1 MFDWRFPRINQS
13 WSILQSILT
22 NFNIIRRLSIISTS
36 INVKDFTMAQT
47 EFPVVVIGGG
57 PVGLAAAAHLAKRGE
72 SFVLLEAGE
81 SVAANVRS
89 WGHVRVFTP
98 WRYLVDKA
106 AQSLLEA
113 QGWDYPNADDYPTG
127 SELINLYL
135 RPLSEVPE
143 IAPFIKFDARVVSVT
158 RQSHDRM
165 KTPGREKSLF
175 VITYVASDGNE
186 AQLLARGVI
195 DASGGK
201 VNPLGA
207 SGVPALGE
215 RALANQIF
223 YGIPDVLGKDRSR
236 YANKRVLVAGSGH
249 SAFNAVLDLIQL
261 GETAPNTEVVWAVR
275 REAAGQMFGG
285 GSGDELAARGK
296 LGSSAQTAVHSGRVQ
311 FLTGT
316 RIQRLQRVGS
326 QIQVETDN
334 GVIGQFDE
342 VVSATGFRPDLSILS
357 ELRLAI
363 HDSTEGV
370 LSIAPL
376 IDPNFHSC
384 GSVPPHG
391 AEELKHPESD
401 FYIVGMKSYGRAP
414 TFLMLTGYEQVR
426 SVVAALA
433 GDWEAARNVELVL
446 PETGVCSG
454 GGPKVAGAKSSGGC
468 GCGDSIA
475 ENDLGEEP
483 VGVPVAALAEAVC
496 CGSDCCA
503 TAVTAATPTSGLIP
517 LQIALA
523 PAVAAEA
530 ACCGSD
536 CCGGTRQPTL
546 IGAEQIS

>member
-1 MFDWRFPRINQS
+1 MVQD
-13 WSILQSILT
+13 T
-22 NFNIIRRLSIISTS
+22 
-36 INVKDFTMAQT
+36 
-47 EFPVVVIGGG
+47 FPVAVIGGG
-57 PVGLAAAAHLAKRGE
+57 PVGLAAAAHLATRNEK
-72 SFVLLEAGE
+72 FVLFEASE
-81 SVAANVRS
+81 NVAGNVRA

-106 AQSLLEA
+106 AQSFLEQ
-113 QGWDYPNADDYPTG
+113 QGWSYPNEDEYPTG
-127 SELINLYL
+127 NELIDLYL
-135 RPLSEVPE
+135 RPLSEVPA
-143 IAPFIKFDARVVSVT
+143 INPFIKYGARVVSVT
-158 RQSHDRM
+158 RQNYDRM
-165 KTPGREKSLF
+165 KTPGRENSLF
-175 VITYVASDGNE
+175 VISYATADGRE
-186 AQLLARGVI
+186 EQLLARGVI

-215 RALANQIF
+215 RALADRIF
-223 YGIPDVLGKDRSR
+223 YGIPDVLGKERSR
-236 YANKRVLVAGSGH
+236 YANKKVLVAGSGH

-261 GETAPNTEVVWAVR
+261 GDTAPDTQIVWAVR

-296 LGSSAQTAVHSGRVQ
+296 LGSRAQTAVRSGRVQ
-311 FLTGT
+311 FLTRT
-316 RIQRLQRVGS
+316 RIQRLEKVGS

-334 GVIGQFDE
+334 GVLGQFDE
-342 VVSATGFRPDLSILS
+342 IVSATGFRPDLSILS

-391 AEELKHPESD
+391 AEELKHPEQD
-401 FYIVGMKSYGRAP
+401 FYMVGMKSYGRAP

-446 PETGVCSG
+446 PDTGVCSG
-454 GGPKVAGAKSSGGC
+454 GGAKTGSAKASGGC
-468 GCGDSIA
+468 GCDAVGAEINAAIA
-475 ENDLGEEP
+475 FDAI
-483 VGVPVAALAEAVC
+483 PVATVADSAC
-496 CGSDCCA
+496 CGSECCTTVA
-503 TAVTAATPTSGLIP
+503 TTATPANTLIP
-517 LQIALA
+517 IQISLT
-523 PAVAAEA
+523 PAVAEA

-536 CCGGTRQPTL
+536 CCGGTRQATL